1 MRRDVL
7 IIGVAA
13 LVAIGVGVG
22 VVIFDNDVF
31 QDIPSSVSS
40 SSGTNG
46 QLSAVIV
53 PFTEIARGSSSAIS
67 TRVNYHLTSSEQLHD
82 LWETVGATG
91 TPPVVDFKTH
101 SVLAIFAGTEPSS
114 AIAIAKIEDTDT
126 RVVSI
131 VVAKPD
137 AACATKKS
145 ATSPYEMV
153 AVPSTTL
160 PLTHKDILAT
170 TSCSN

>member
-1 MRRDVL
+1 ML
-7 IIGVAA
+7 IIGIAA
-13 LVAIGVGVG
+13 LVAIGIGVG

-31 QDIPSSVSS
+31 KDIPSSVSS

-53 PFTEIARGSSSAIS
+53 PFTEIARGSSSAIP
-67 TRVNYHLTSSEQLHD
+67 TRVNYHLTSPDQLHD
-82 LWETVGATG
+82 LWQTIGAVG
-91 TPPVVDFKTH
+91 TPPAVDFKTRA
-101 SVLAIFAGTEPSS
+101 VLAIFAGKEPSS

-126 RVVSI
+126 RLVSI

-137 AACATKKS
+137 TACAKEGVT
-145 ATSPYEMV
+145 ASPYEIV
-153 AVPSTTL
+153 TVPATTL